1 MNEFDVISFDDL
13 ENSFNYSNSRDNYLY
28 FDNDFTDYPELEEQE
43 EQSEVADEDE
53 QSEIIDYSSILND
66 IYDELSDIHADIIVL
81 NDNICGVSQCISDFA
96 NVFVELFVIAVFL
109 FMCKT
114 AFDSLLHFFK

>member
-1 MNEFDVISFDDL
+1 MHESITNTSNDL
-13 ENSFNYSNSRDNYLY
+13 EIGFDYSSYRSDNLSSSYY
-28 FDNDFTDYPELEEQE
+28 YSDNQEQEEQE
-43 EQSEVADEDE
+43 EQ
-53 QSEIIDYSSILND
+53 QIDSVDYNDILND
-66 IYDELSDIHADIIVL
+66 IYYELSDFHADIIVL

-109 FMCKT
+109 FMCKA

>member
-1 MNEFDVISFDDL
+1 MNEFDIISFDVL
-13 ENSFNYSNSRDNYLY
+13 ENSSYYSNSRDNYLY
-28 FDNDFTDYPELEEQE
+28 SDNDFTDNQELEEQE
-43 EQSEVADEDE
+43 EQSEIDEDQAE
-53 QSEIIDYSSILND
+53 VIDYSPILND
-66 IYDELSDIHADIIVL
+66 IYDELTDIHADIIVL